1 MSADTDAVHHE
12 IMTNSTVVGNR
23 EKNEVVCVSRNY
35 GNLVLVVELALS
47 RFYVLVC
54 KCIHFLEEN
63 N

>member
-1 MSADTDAVHHE
+1 MSADTDAVHHQ

-47 RFYVLVC
+47 RFYD
-54 KCIHFLEEN
+54 I
-63 N
+63 